1 MGRSR
6 QDNERRGA
14 RRLVTCLGLF
24 LALLT
29 VPVAARSGLA
39 LMLWYVTT
47 RRARIIVVMNLPVGW
62 FLALI
67 DGVECGYF
75 RHNNSP
81 LFD

>member
-1 MGRSR
+1 
-6 QDNERRGA
+6 
-14 RRLVTCLGLF
+14 
-24 LALLT
+24 